1 MLAGPLGEGGLRPI
15 WYPSDM
21 ASRKKKDALPDKEA
35 VHRAL
40 SAALAEALAMMARAA
55 EDARQG
61 ATHEENRSEGDKD
74 MRATEQSYVARG
86 QAMRAEQLAEEAAR
100 FAAMPVRRFGP
111 DDPIA
116 AGALVRVRIDDEP
129 RVFFVVAQGGGT
141 ELVVEGTKITVLTPL
156 SPAGRQL
163 VGKHVGDDFEMT
175 AAGRT
180 RVWEIEAIG

>member
-1 MLAGPLGEGGLRPI
+1 
-15 WYPSDM
+15 M
-21 ASRKKKDALPDKEA
+21 ASRKTPKRPSLPDKVA
-35 VHRAL
+35 VRAAL
-40 SAALAEALAMMARAA
+40 SATLHAALATMARSA

-100 FAAMPVRRFGP
+100 LDALVLRSFGE

-116 AGALVRVRIDDEP
+116 PGALVRVRVDDEP
-129 RVFFVVAQGGGT
+129 RVLFVVAQGGGT
-141 ELVVEGTKITVLTPL
+141 ELLIDGVKVTVLTPL
-156 SPAGRQL
+156 SPAGRLL
-163 VGKHVGDDFEMT
+163 VGKQVGDEFELA

-180 RVWEIEAIG
+180 RTWEIDAVA